1 MEDLYSVYLS
11 STGIC
16 TDTRNIIDGCLFVAL
31 KGERFDANE
40 MVADALKGGAA
51 HVLTSNIA
59 FKDNKQC
66 TVVAD
71 TLVALQELAT
81 YHRQHLRIPV
91 IGITGTNGKTTTK
104 ELTAAVLSKKY
115 RVLATKG
122 NLNNHIGVPLTL
134 LSINDKEHDIAVV
147 EMGASHPGEI
157 KQLSGFS
164 KPDSGLITNVGIAHT
179 EGFGSFEGVKAT
191 KRELYEQLKST
202 SGKVFINISNPN
214 LVEMLDNYSNI
225 FSYTTDSQTANI
237 SGKVSGPS
245 ELLSFKWE
253 HNGESHEVNTH
264 LTGAY
269 NLENALAAASVG
281 TYYGVSASDICAAIA
296 EYEPTNGRSQII
308 QTDRNRVIMDAYNAN
323 PTSMMASVKNFA
335 SLKGDNKVVVLGAMR
350 ELGSIETEM
359 HRKLLAA
366 LVENN
371 ITKAYLVGPEF
382 SPLKSEFSSFAYV
395 DSANELTAEMQS
407 LNKAYI
413 LVKGSHSNRLDKLKD
428 LL

>member
-1 MEDLYSVYLS
+1 MEELYSVYLS

-16 TDTRNIIDGCLFVAL
+16 TDTRNILDGCLFVAL

-51 HVLTSNIA
+51 HVLTSNTA

-81 YHRQHLRIPV
+81 YHRLQLHIPV

-134 LSINDKEHDIAVV
+134 LSIDERKHDIAVV

-214 LVEMLDNYSNI
+214 LVEMLGNYSNVI
-225 FSYTTDSQTANI
+225 GYTTDNQNAFINGNVI
-237 SGKVSGPS
+237 GPS

-253 HNGESHEVNTH
+253 CNGESHDVNTH

-269 NLENALAAASVG
+269 NLENALAAATVG
-281 TYYGVSASDICAAIA
+281 TFYGVPADDICDAIA

-308 QTDRNRVIMDAYNAN
+308 QTQRNRVIMDAYNAN

-335 SLKGDNKVVVLGAMR
+335 SLNGENKVVVLGAMR
-350 ELGSIETEM
+350 ELGEIEIEM
-359 HRKLLAA
+359 HRKLLSS
-366 LVENN
+366 LVEYG

-382 SPLKSEFSSFAYV
+382 LPLKNEFNGFNYV
-395 DSANELTAEMQS
+395 DNVSDLTEDMQN
-407 LNKAYI
+407 LNNSYV

-428 LL
+428 IL

>member
-1 MEDLYSVYLS
+1 MKDLYSVYLS

-16 TDTRNIIDGCLFVAL
+16 TDTRNILNGCLFVAL

-40 MVADALKGGAA
+40 MVNEALQNGAA
-51 HVLTSNIA
+51 HVLTSNTS
-59 FKDNKQC
+59 FKNDNRC
-66 TVVAD
+66 TVVPD
-71 TLVALQELAT
+71 TLVALQNLAT
-81 YHRQHLRIPV
+81 YHRQQLHIPV

-134 LSINDKEHDIAVV
+134 LSIDESKHDIAVV

-164 KPDSGLITNVGIAHT
+164 QPDSGLITNVGIAHT

-214 LVEMLDNYSNI
+214 LVEMLGVYSNVI
-225 FSYTTDSQTANI
+225 SYTTDNQKAFL
-237 SGKVSGPS
+237 SGKVLGPS
-245 ELLSFKWE
+245 ELLSFQWE
-253 HNGESHEVNTH
+253 CNGISHRVNAH

-269 NLENALAAASVG
+269 NLENALAAATVG
-281 TYYGVSASDICAAIA
+281 TFYNVPADDICQAIA

-308 QTDRNRVIMDAYNAN
+308 QTERNRVIMDAYNAN

-335 SLKGDNKVVVLGAMR
+335 SLEGENKVVVLGAMR
-350 ELGSIETEM
+350 ELGNIETEM
-359 HRKLLAA
+359 HRKLLSA
-366 LVENN
+366 LVEYG
-371 ITKAYLVGPEF
+371 IAKAYLVGPEF
-382 SPLKSEFSSFAYV
+382 KPLKSEFSSFSYV
-395 DSANELTAEMQS
+395 DDASELSEELKNLKNS
-407 LNKAYI
+407 YI

-428 LL
+428 VL